1 VDTPVLEVDAAVVGA
16 GPAGLGAATR
26 LMQRRVGRVVVLD
39 REDQP
44 GGLPA
49 QSGHRGFG
57 LLRYKFP
64 LTGGE
69 YAGRLARAATAA
81 SVEVRLGT
89 TVLSVS
95 PSLEVVAVSPAGLVR
110 YKARAVIL
118 ATGCREMPRALRAAG
133 GDRPSGIFNTAV
145 VHRLL
150 GTLQELPGRRAV
162 IVGSEDVGLM
172 AVRLFRHAGARVL
185 AVVEEL
191 PYLLGYRANYLYS
204 VAPFRVPVLLGH
216 RVVRVVGRRRVEGI
230 EVAPPG
236 GAPVRRIPC
245 DTVVFSGR
253 FVPESAL
260 ARDAGIA
267 LDVRTQGPLVDQH
280 YHTVLPGIF
289 ACGNL
294 LHGAESSDVALEEGE
309 RAGEAAAA
317 HLAGQLAAGPAVAI
331 HPGAHLASV
340 VPQRVTLDDRGP
352 VHLLVR
358 PDVPLVRATVLATR
372 DAHQVGRTRRLS
384 VVPHRAAKLTVSLQ
398 GVDGTSR
405 LEVGFAGRVRSFR
418 EAAASWGRLAP

>member
-1 VDTPVLEVDAAVVGA
+1 VDAPVLDVDAVVVGA

-26 LMQRRVGRVVVLD
+26 LMRRRVGRVIVLD

-69 YAGRLARAATAA
+69 YAGRLARAANAA
-81 SVEVRLGT
+81 GVEVRLGT
-89 TVLSVS
+89 TALSVS
-95 PSLEVVAVSPAGLVR
+95 PALEVVAVSPAGLVR
-110 YKARAVIL
+110 YKARTVIL
-118 ATGCREMPRALRAAG
+118 ATGCRETPRALRAAG

-150 GTLQELPGRRAV
+150 GAMHELPGRRAV

-172 AVRLFRHAGARVL
+172 AVRLFRHAGARVP

-216 RVVRVVGRRRVEGI
+216 RVVRVIGRRRVEGI

-236 GAPVRRIPC
+236 GAPVQRIPC

-260 ARDAGIA
+260 AREAGVA

-289 ACGNL
+289 ACGNV
-294 LHGAESSDVALEEGE
+294 LHGAESSDVALDEGE
-309 RAGEAAAA
+309 RAGDAAAA
-317 HLAGQLAAGPAVAI
+317 YVSGRLAAGPAVAI
-331 HPGAHLASV
+331 HPGAHLAAV
-340 VPQRVTLDDRGP
+340 VPQRVTLDGRGRAR
-352 VHLLVR
+352 LLVR
-358 PDVPLVRATVLATR
+358 PDVPLVRVTILATR
-372 DAHQVGRTRRLS
+372 DARRVARARRLS
-384 VVPHRAAKLTVSLQ
+384 VVPHRAAKFTLDLE
-398 GVDGTSR
+398 GLNETSR
-405 LEVGFAGRVRSFR
+405 LEVGFAGRVRSFQ
-418 EAAASWGRLAP
+418 APAASEERA